1 MNIIIQ
7 KFGGTSMATK
17 ATRRYV
23 IEKIKQALHAQ
34 LSPVIVVSAMGRQGA
49 PYATDTLLG
58 LVKGGEAMKANVD
71 LLIASGEIIAAVVLA
86 DELIQ
91 EGLSAV
97 VFTGQR
103 AGIITDERFNDAS
116 IIDLQSQNV
125 LETLN
130 EGKIPVVAGFQG
142 ATMDG
147 RTTTLGRGGSDTT
160 AAALAVMLSAQM
172 AEIYTDV
179 IGIMT
184 ADPRLVP
191 EASILPQITY
201 EELCHLAYQGAKVVH
216 PQAVELVMTKEIP
229 LRVRSTFD
237 ESLGTLVS
245 KKRTNRQQGSL
256 LTGITYL
263 DNICQ
268 IKLKQGDFE
277 VKTLLESLSQAGI
290 TVDLLEVYLSEMCFA
305 VKKDFLEQCK
315 NVLNQWSIVY
325 QLRSDCTKV
334 SLVGSNMLAIEGIK
348 DKIESILS
356 YAGVE
361 ILQAITSDAV
371 IELLMAHE
379 YRDSAVR
386 ALHKNLI

>member
-1 MNIIIQ
+1 
-7 KFGGTSMATK
+7 
-17 ATRRYV
+17 
-23 IEKIKQALHAQ
+23 
-34 LSPVIVVSAMGRQGA
+34 
-49 PYATDTLLG
+49 
-58 LVKGGEAMKANVD
+58 
-71 LLIASGEIIAAVVLA
+71 
-86 DELIQ
+86 
-91 EGLSAV
+91 
-97 VFTGQR
+97 
-103 AGIITDERFNDAS
+103 
-116 IIDLQSQNV
+116 
-125 LETLN
+125 
-130 EGKIPVVAGFQG
+130 
-142 ATMDG
+142 
-147 RTTTLGRGGSDTT
+147 
-160 AAALAVMLSAQM
+160 
-172 AEIYTDV
+172 
-179 IGIMT
+179 
-184 ADPRLVP
+184 
-191 EASILPQITY
+191 
-201 EELCHLAYQGAKVVH
+201 
-216 PQAVELVMTKEIP
+216 MTKEIP

-245 KKRTNRQQGSL
+245 RKRSNRQQGSL

-290 TVDLLEVYLSEMCFA
+290 TVDLLEVYPSEICFA

-315 NVLNQWSIVY
+315 NVLNQWSVVY

-371 IELLMAHE
+371 IDLLMAHE

-386 ALHKNLI
+386 VLHKNLI

>member
-1 MNIIIQ
+1 
-7 KFGGTSMATK
+7 
-17 ATRRYV
+17 
-23 IEKIKQALHAQ
+23 
-34 LSPVIVVSAMGRQGA
+34 
-49 PYATDTLLG
+49 
-58 LVKGGEAMKANVD
+58 
-71 LLIASGEIIAAVVLA
+71 
-86 DELIQ
+86 
-91 EGLSAV
+91 
-97 VFTGQR
+97 
-103 AGIITDERFNDAS
+103 
-116 IIDLQSQNV
+116 
-125 LETLN
+125 
-130 EGKIPVVAGFQG
+130 
-142 ATMDG
+142 MDG

-184 ADPRLVP
+184 ADPHLVP

-315 NVLNQWSIVY
+315 NVLDQWSIVY

-334 SLVGSNMLAIEGIK
+334 SLVGSNKLAIEGIK
-348 DKIESILS
+348 DKIEIILS
-356 YAGVE
+356 YAGV
-361 ILQAITSDAV
+361 
-371 IELLMAHE
+371 
-379 YRDSAVR
+379 
-386 ALHKNLI
+386 

>member
-23 IEKIKQALHAQ
+23 IEKIKQALYAQ

-103 AGIITDERFNDAS
+103 AGIITNDRFNDAS

-130 EGKIPVVAGFQG
+130 EGKIPIVAGFQG

-245 KKRTNRQQGSL
+245 RKRSNRQQGSL

-290 TVDLLEVYLSEMCFA
+290 TVDLLEVYPSEICFA

-315 NVLNQWSIVY
+315 NVLNQWSVVY

-386 ALHKNLI
+386 VLHKNLI

>member
-1 MNIIIQ
+1 
-7 KFGGTSMATK
+7 
-17 ATRRYV
+17 
-23 IEKIKQALHAQ
+23 
-34 LSPVIVVSAMGRQGA
+34 
-49 PYATDTLLG
+49 
-58 LVKGGEAMKANVD
+58 
-71 LLIASGEIIAAVVLA
+71 
-86 DELIQ
+86 
-91 EGLSAV
+91 
-97 VFTGQR
+97 
-103 AGIITDERFNDAS
+103 
-116 IIDLQSQNV
+116 
-125 LETLN
+125 
-130 EGKIPVVAGFQG
+130 
-142 ATMDG
+142 MDG

-315 NVLNQWSIVY
+315 NVLDQWSIVY

-334 SLVGSNMLAIEGIK
+334 SLVGSNKLAIEGIK

>member
-315 NVLNQWSIVY
+315 NVLDQWSIVY

>member
-290 TVDLLEVYLSEMCFA
+290 RVDLLEVYLSEMCFA